1 MTAAGRI
8 AWFAM
13 CLTASACHRSPDDLA
28 SLDTSPTA
36 LARENRLARSLAQP
50 DTGSWHDA
58 PLARWIMPR
67 ELREIS
73 GLALTK
79 DGRLLAESDEIGK
92 VWELD
97 YRRGILVKRFALG
110 QGGVKGDFEG
120 IAVVDSVL
128 YLLTSKGKLY
138 EFHEG
143 ANHADVGYVEHDT
156 KLKDTC
162 EFEGV
167 AYDRSINSLLL
178 ACKHV
183 LDSTAANAVVI
194 YRWRLDARKADRL
207 SRLVVPLD
215 SLRGT
220 NNWKAFHP
228 SDITIDPFTGDY
240 VLIASKERGLIEITP
255 AGVPVLA
262 HALPPDHA
270 QPEGVVITKDSILII
285 SDEGGADLGKIT
297 LYKWPRTPPISARL
311 SSVLGVASII
321 ARFGL
326 RRSLFNSRTRSKPTA
341 PLPRPLPALTPSLGR
356 LARDIELTISC
367 VWSVGDP
374 HRDL

>member
-28 SLDTSPTA
+28 SLDASPTA

-167 AYDRSINSLLL
+167 AYDPSINSLLL

-194 YRWRLDARKADRL
+194 YRWRLNAPKADRL

-220 NNWKAFHP
+220 NDWKAFHP

-270 QPEGVVITKDSILII
+270 QPEGVAITKDSILII

-297 LYKWPRTPPISARL
+297 LYKWP
-311 SSVLGVASII
+311 
-321 ARFGL
+321 
-326 RRSLFNSRTRSKPTA
+326 
-341 PLPRPLPALTPSLGR
+341 
-356 LARDIELTISC
+356 
-367 VWSVGDP
+367 
-374 HRDL
+374 